1 MAATK
6 GRTGVRRCAAG
17 LVLISLLLVGCG
29 AERPQAKAAAT
40 VQSGLHVYRD
50 PDTGEF
56 RERPLADERAVR
68 VMPRS
73 LQRAQRAEG
82 EAAAKPRA
90 GEYPAPAEGGGM
102 MLDLPAPY
110 AVPSDGAGN

>member
-1 MAATK
+1 MAAMK
-6 GRTGVRRCAAG
+6 GRTGVRQCAAG
-17 LVLISLLLVGCG
+17 LIISLLLTGCG
-29 AERPQAKAAAT
+29 AEQPQAKTAAT

-73 LQRAQRAEG
+73 LQRAQQAEG
-82 EAAAKPRA
+82 EAAAKPPAR
-90 GEYPAPAEGGGM
+90 EYPAPAEGGGM

-110 AVPSDGAGN
+110 AAPSDGARN